1 MKSIKD
7 ALEDNWVGDRPQSL
21 QAQLAGETADN
32 AGHELHRLTVRV
44 PAAVARDLHDLA
56 RSRNVSMNEIV
67 AIFIDAGLAQEG
79 RASIAEVAPWFAGYL
94 RRSGTDQRQP
104 AELPIFK

>member
-1 MKSIKD
+1 MKSIKN
-7 ALEDNWVGDRPQSL
+7 ALQENWTDNRPQSL
-21 QAQLAGETADN
+21 QAQLAEESAENDGR
-32 AGHELHRLTVRV
+32 ELHRLTVRL
-44 PAAVARDLHDLA
+44 PSAVARDLHDLA

-67 AIFIDAGLAQEG
+67 SIFIDAGLAQEG

-94 RRSGTDQRQP
+94 RRSVTDQRQP